1 MRSAEHYILYV
12 SPERVQKPGFAEW
25 AKKQAIAAFAIDEA
39 HCISQWGPD
48 FRPDYSRLSLL
59 RSLRPDIPILA
70 LTASATP
77 EVLRDIVKQLELKKP
92 DKHIHGFYRPN
103 LYYQVEVCPDTPMKI
118 AWLRRA
124 LLQVPKGRILI
135 YCGTRKQ
142 CEGLTTELGVEFPD
156 MGFYHAGMSPDERTR
171 IQKDYETGKLRI
183 LAATNAFGMGVD
195 HPDVRLV
202 VHFQMPSHVESLYQE
217 MGRAGR
223 DGKDSTCLL
232 LYSKKDKGLHSYFI
246 QQSDASSAIV
256 NRRWRA
262 LDIITQFAEGGECR
276 HSGILTYFRD
286 AFRLKAC
293 GHCDICAPDSPRRIQ
308 LPEVTKPAKK
318 GKKAFSDAPLSPEE
332 DLRMEVLREWRKA
345 YADENDIPAFLV
357 FSNKTLRELAVRAP
371 TTLDELEKVYGFGP
385 HKVEHLGHLVLA
397 KLSECH

>member
-1 MRSAEHYILYV
+1 MVEKDPKAAGLKRLLKEKFHLSSFRIGQQEVILSLLNRHDAIAVMPTGGGKSLCYQLPALYSKGIVVVISPLIALMKDQVRGLQSLGIPSGSLHSGQTHPEKLKVFSEMRSAEHYILYV

-25 AKKQAIAAFAIDEA
+25 AKKQPISAFAIDEA

-59 RSLRPDIPILA
+59 RSIRPDIPILA

-77 EVLRDIVKQLELKKP
+77 EVLRDIIKQLELKKP
-92 DKHIHGFYRPN
+92 DQHVHGFYRPN
-103 LYYQVEVCPDTPMKI
+103 LYYQVEVCADTPVKI
-118 AWLRRA
+118 SWLRQA
-124 LLQVPKGRILI
+124 LLQTPKGRILI

-142 CEGLTTELGVEFPD
+142 SEGLTTELGMEFPD
-156 MGFYHAGMSPDERTR
+156 MGFYHAGMSTDERNR
-171 IQKDYETGKLRI
+171 IQKDYETGKIRI

-202 VHFQMPSHVESLYQE
+202 AHFQMPSHVESLYQE
-217 MGRAGR
+217 MGSAGR

-276 HSGILTYFRD
+276 HSGILTYFAMR
-286 AFRLKAC
+286 
-293 GHCDICAPDSPRRIQ
+293 S
-308 LPEVTKPAKK
+308 V
-318 GKKAFSDAPLSPEE
+318 
-332 DLRMEVLREWRKA
+332 
-345 YADENDIPAFLV
+345 
-357 FSNKTLRELAVRAP
+357 
-371 TTLDELEKVYGFGP
+371 
-385 HKVEHLGHLVLA
+385 
-397 KLSECH
+397 